1 MMPFEDHNPSIGP
14 VCNICE
20 AVAPTIAAWVD
31 GYLTIVCKACFLR
44 EVSDE
49 RLLQTATTRTTQTAR

>member
-1 MMPFEDHNPSIGP
+1 MSFEDHNPSIGP

-20 AVAPTIAAWVD
+20 ADAPTIAAWVD

-49 RLLQTATTRTTQTAR
+49 RLLQTAIKGTAQATG